1 MNGSTAKYTQL
12 RLTVACI
19 FYICFF
25 FTGDDDRVFMITSLN
40 ATPKT
45 TAQHLIVRSGKSEAE
60 VTIMKECAR
69 AIVLLKL
76 TTDGH
81 EASRGFSATAE
92 LLVLA

>member
-1 MNGSTAKYTQL
+1 M
-12 RLTVACI
+12 
-19 FYICFF
+19 YILYLFF
-25 FTGDDDRVFMITSLN
+25 FTGDDDKVFMITSLN